1 MKGNPAPSRTASGAV
16 EELIDGSTAPSP
28 MAPNWPLGFRAAS
41 IACGIKKG
49 ETHDLA
55 LLVGDAELTAAA
67 VFTRNLVV
75 AAPITRSRG
84 CLTVRHGKV
93 RALLINSGCANA
105 ATGPEGAQRAQRSA
119 ECIAKVVGCPA
130 DAVLSNSTGVI
141 GVQLPV
147 ERIEASASALVQSL
161 QAKTCEAFARAIMT
175 TDTRPKWSSRVL
187 RFTHDGK
194 EQSCRVTGVAK
205 GAGMIHPQMATMIA
219 VITTDAHVPADVLN
233 RLLRAAVERSFHRI
247 SVDGDTSTNDSVFAL
262 ASGCVGDV
270 PESDLGEAFTSV
282 AQDLAQMVV
291 RDGEGFERGIEV
303 QVHGARTEANA
314 LTVARTVAMSLLV
327 RTAVTGGDP
336 NWGRILA
343 AAGRSGVAFDPARI
357 EVRVG
362 GLPLFDGGSPAAT
375 DPTALREA
383 FMQDTVRICIDLRE
397 GNFADTFWSCGLTS
411 RYVELNADYTT

>member
-1 MKGNPAPSRTASGAV
+1 MSGSPARSPANPGAATEPIAGAAASHR
-16 EELIDGSTAPSP
+16 SP
-28 MAPNWPLGFRAAS
+28 PDWPLGFRAGG

-49 ETHDLA
+49 GSADLA
-55 LLVGDAELTAAA
+55 LVVGDGDITAAA
-67 VFTRNLVV
+67 VFTKNLVV
-75 AAPITRSRG
+75 AAPVERSRA
-84 CLTVRHGKV
+84 CLASTNGKV

-105 ATGPEGAQRAQRSA
+105 ATGPEGRQRAQRSA
-119 ECIAKVVGCPA
+119 ECVARALGCAP

-147 ERIEASASALVQSL
+147 ERIEAHAPELVKSL
-161 QAKTCEAFARAIMT
+161 KPGTCEAFARAIMT

-187 RFTHDGK
+187 RFSIGGVVR
-194 EQSCRVTGVAK
+194 SCVVTGVAK

-219 VITTDAHVPADVLN
+219 VLTTDAAVSAPALD
-233 RLLRAAVERSFHRI
+233 RMLRVAVERSFHRI

-262 ASGCVGDV
+262 ASGRAGPV
-270 PESDLGEAFTSV
+270 PDDELTEAFLSV

-303 QVHGARTEANA
+303 QVRGARSGEDA
-314 LTVARTVAMSLLV
+314 LTVARTVAMNLLV

-343 AAGRSGVAFDPARI
+343 AAGRSGVTFDPARI
-357 EVRVG
+357 ELSVG
-362 GLPLFDGGSPAAT
+362 GLPLFGSGSPSPT
-375 DPTALREA
+375 DRAALRDA
-383 FMQDTVRICIDLRE
+383 FMQDTVRICLDLFE
-397 GNFADTFWSCGLTS
+397 GSCSDTFWSCGLTS

>member
-1 MKGNPAPSRTASGAV
+1 MNQPCAPSRTATGAV
-16 EELIDGSTAPSP
+16 EESIGASPAQPHAP
-28 MAPNWPLGFRAAS
+28 PNWPLGFRAAS
-41 IACGIKKG
+41 IACGIKKTG
-49 ETHDLA
+49 TPDLA
-55 LLVGDAELTAAA
+55 LLAGDGELTAAA

-75 AAPITRSRG
+75 AAPITRSRA
-84 CLTVRHGKV
+84 CLEARQGKI
-93 RALLINSGCANA
+93 RALFVNSGCANA
-105 ATGPEGAQRAQRSA
+105 ATGPEGAHRAQRSA
-119 ECIAKVVGCPA
+119 ECMAQALGCTA

-147 ERIEASASALVQSL
+147 ERIESNTPALVRSL
-161 QAKTCEAFARAIMT
+161 QAGTCESFARAIMT
-175 TDTRPKWSSRVL
+175 TDTRPKWSSRIL
-187 RFTHDGK
+187 RFSHDGRDR
-194 EQSCRVTGVAK
+194 SCQVTGVAK
-205 GAGMIHPQMATMIA
+205 GAGMIHPNMATMIA
-219 VITTDAHVPADVLN
+219 VITTDAEVSTDVLD
-233 RLLRAAVERSFHRI
+233 RVLRTAVERSFHRI

-262 ASGCVGDV
+262 ASGAAGHP
-270 PESDLGEAFTSV
+270 PEADLAEAFTSV

-357 EVRVG
+357 ELRVG
-362 GLPLFDGGSPAAT
+362 GLPLFDGGAPAGT
-375 DPTALREA
+375 DRAALREA
-383 FMQDTVRICIDLRE
+383 FMQDTVRICIDLRQ
-397 GNFADTFWSCGLTS
+397 GIFADTFWSCGLTS